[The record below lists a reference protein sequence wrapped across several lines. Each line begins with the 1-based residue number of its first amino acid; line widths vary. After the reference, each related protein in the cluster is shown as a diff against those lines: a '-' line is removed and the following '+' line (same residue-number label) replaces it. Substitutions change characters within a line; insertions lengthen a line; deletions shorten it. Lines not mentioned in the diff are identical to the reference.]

1 MVASIGVVGWLAA
14 NVSALVDGMDDVMM
28 STVLAGDEPIIQF
41 LHGCKQTMTKRHVIW
56 KYV

>member
-28 STVLAGDEPIIQF
+28 GTVLAGDEPIIQF
-41 LHGCKQTMTKRHVIW
+41 LHGGKQTMTKRRVIW